1 MKKVFSLLFSRVV
14 LVAGSMVLQA
24 MILLV
29 MLVKFQEY
37 FAYFYGICT
46 LLSLVIALYVI
57 NSKINPSFAQ

>member
-1 MKKVFSLLFSRVV
+1 MTMKKMFSLLFSRVV

-37 FAYFYGICT
+37 LRIFTGSAPF
-46 LLSLVIALYVI
+46 
-57 NSKINPSFAQ
+57 